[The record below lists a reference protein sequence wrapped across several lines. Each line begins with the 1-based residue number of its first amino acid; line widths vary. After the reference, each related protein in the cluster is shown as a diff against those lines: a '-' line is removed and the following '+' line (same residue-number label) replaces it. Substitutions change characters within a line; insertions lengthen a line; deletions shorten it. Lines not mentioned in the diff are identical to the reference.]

1 MKQKKLPSL
10 LGGSM
15 IIAGTAIGAGMLAN
29 PTAMSGIWFLGSVI
43 LFLIIMGHHHPIG
56 INAFRGQSSL

>member
-1 MKQKKLPSL
+1 MNRQKLPSL

-29 PTAMSGIWFLGSVI
+29 PTAMSVSPPIPIYLGNNY
-43 LFLIIMGHHHPIG
+43 PIG
-56 INAFRGQSSL
+56 FDAFGGQPTLRERSQF